1 LSSLCFFFSF
11 FRLLPWGIMGLG
23 RVLQA
28 HMPLVIV
35 CCLQL
40 PSEKAAL
47 FYPPNLLR
55 VKWRQIAKGASYLRV
70 WMCWVDSLKTN
81 LRQRSLVQAW
91 WLMWHHCLLLITKRW
106 KMQQIHTFA
115 CQQGISSPWTPLV
128 SVFDFFLGL
137 PL

>member
-1 LSSLCFFFSF
+1 
-11 FRLLPWGIMGLG
+11 MGLG

-70 WMCWVDSLKTN
+70 
-81 LRQRSLVQAW
+81 
-91 WLMWHHCLLLITKRW
+91 
-106 KMQQIHTFA
+106 
-115 CQQGISSPWTPLV
+115 
-128 SVFDFFLGL
+128 
-137 PL
+137 